1 MKTVFALL
9 IAVVVAAGGAAYY
22 VHNNRA
28 EKTSFRTAL
37 IERGELAITIDAS
50 GTLQPEEVVDV
61 GAQITGKILSF
72 GPDADRPGKSVDFC
86 STVRK
91 DQLLANIDP
100 TYYQAKVE
108 QCKAALKKSEA
119 ELEQMKAN
127 CAQAKN
133 AWERAKELRPLQ
145 AIADS
150 DYDAAEANYL
160 VALANIAVGE
170 AGLRQAKAALD
181 MAEVDLGYTVIRS
194 PIDGEII
201 KRRVNVGQTVTA
213 GLNTPSIFL
222 IAKDLRRMEI
232 WVLVNE
238 MDIGRIRLNMP
249 VRFTVD
255 AFTEEVFHG
264 VVTQIRKDAVMTSN
278 VVSYTVVVT
287 TDNPERKL
295 FPYMTAN
302 VRFEVERRSDILLAP
317 NAALQWTPAAEQIVP
332 GHTTGPTDAD
342 GQHNH
347 RKLLWLLDGDL
358 VRPLEVAAGITDGLH
373 TEISGEG
380 VKDGMQ
386 IVVGTTTGQMQPD
399 DAEGTSVPFMPSRPR
414 GSRQQPR

>member
-201 KRRVNVGQTVTA
+201 KRRVNVG
-213 GLNTPSIFL
+213 
-222 IAKDLRRMEI
+222 
-232 WVLVNE
+232 
-238 MDIGRIRLNMP
+238 
-249 VRFTVD
+249 
-255 AFTEEVFHG
+255 
-264 VVTQIRKDAVMTSN
+264 
-278 VVSYTVVVT
+278 
-287 TDNPERKL
+287 
-295 FPYMTAN
+295 
-302 VRFEVERRSDILLAP
+302 
-317 NAALQWTPAAEQIVP
+317 
-332 GHTTGPTDAD
+332 
-342 GQHNH
+342 
-347 RKLLWLLDGDL
+347 
-358 VRPLEVAAGITDGLH
+358 
-373 TEISGEG
+373 
-380 VKDGMQ
+380 
-386 IVVGTTTGQMQPD
+386 
-399 DAEGTSVPFMPSRPR
+399 
-414 GSRQQPR
+414 